1 MVWGFGGIMIKQT
14 FESDDNILECYYSER
29 LKRYCV
35 QFNAHLKTYATQ
47 QTMEKKR
54 NHLVVKYALVERPID
69 LFEHPDSLPLEV
81 QKALDKHADANSYEA
96 CTDMLNELAPLGYT
110 FDFYLD
116 AQPYNLQKILI

>member
-1 MVWGFGGIMIKQT
+1 MRKQI
-14 FESDDNILECYYSER
+14 FESDDNILECYYDER

-35 QFNAHLKTYATQ
+35 QFNAHLRTYATL

-54 NHLVVKYALVERPID
+54 NNLVDKYALVERPID
-69 LFEHPDSLPLEV
+69 LFEHPDSLPVAVQEV
-81 QKALDKHADANSYEA
+81 LNKHCDANSYEA
-96 CTDMLNELAPLGYT
+96 CTDMLNELKPLGYT